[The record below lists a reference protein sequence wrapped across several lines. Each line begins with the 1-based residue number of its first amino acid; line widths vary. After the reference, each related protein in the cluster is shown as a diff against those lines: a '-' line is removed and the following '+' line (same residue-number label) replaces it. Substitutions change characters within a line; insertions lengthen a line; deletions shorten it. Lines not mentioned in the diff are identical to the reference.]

1 LSHDVKKFK
10 LLKKLIGL
18 IGYKLIDKDSANTE
32 RSIEKYSMNVEDFLG
47 PLIKKKIIKK
57 VIQVGANDG
66 KSDDFLFKYL
76 NQGLDAILIEPID
89 NVFNKLKEN
98 CKFFNKAKCLNKA
111 VDVTNN
117 IKEIYT
123 IDLNFKNFYQK
134 KYRREDVEWLSVLSS
149 FDKNHLIKHGI
160 KKNHIISKKI
170 SCVTF
175 QKIIEDFNYND
186 FDLLIVDTEGYDCTL
201 INNFI
206 DTIDLRPLIIF
217 EWIHAK
223 TPEIIM
229 LLDKLKYKD
238 YQFLKFGRDLICYQN
253 NILFHERS

>member
-1 LSHDVKKFK
+1 MSHDVKKFK

-18 IGYKLIDKDSANTE
+18 IGYKLVDKDSANTE
-32 RSIEKYSMNVEDFLG
+32 RSVEKYSINVESFLG

-89 NVFNKLKEN
+89 NAFEKLKVNCKPFNKVKL
-98 CKFFNKAKCLNKA
+98 LNKA
-111 VDVTNN
+111 VDLTNN

-123 IDLNFKNFYQK
+123 LDLNFKNFYQK
-134 KYRREDVEWLSVLSS
+134 KYNREDVDWLNVLSS

-175 QKIIEDFNYND
+175 QKIIEDFNYNNL
-186 FDLLIVDTEGYDCTL
+186 DLLIVDTEGYDCTL

-223 TPEIIM
+223 TPEITK

-238 YQFLKFGRDLICYQN
+238 YHFLKSGRDLICYQN
-253 NILFHERS
+253 NGLFHE

>member
-1 LSHDVKKFK
+1 LSHDVKKNK
-10 LLKKLIGL
+10 LLKKLIAL
-18 IGYKLIDKDSANTE
+18 IGYKLIDKDSAKTE
-32 RSIEKYSMNVEDFLG
+32 RSVEKYSTNVEDFLG

-76 NQGLDAILIEPID
+76 SQGLDAILIEPID
-89 NVFNKLKEN
+89 NAFKKLEANCKSFNKVR
-98 CKFFNKAKCLNKA
+98 CLNKA
-111 VDVTNN
+111 VDLTNN

-123 IDLNFKNFYQK
+123 VDFNFKNFYQK
-134 KYRREDVEWLSVLSS
+134 KYKREDVDWLNILSS

-160 KKNHIISKKI
+160 KKNHIITKKI

-175 QKIIEDFNYND
+175 QKIIQDFNYND

-206 DTIDLRPLIIF
+206 DTVDLKPLIIF

-223 TPEIIM
+223 APEIIK

-238 YQFLKFGRDLICYQN
+238 YHFLKFGRDLICYQN